1 MNQKKRKL
9 EENDTDIIQ
18 ACQIQDQ
25 YNERTELIKGDF
37 NRKAIRKAVRKS
49 ILAYKKEKEQSE
61 PTTTTVVH
69 DSSNK
74 EVSGTGIELTSL
86 PTKTETATATTTTT
100 TTGAAPAPVHRES
113 RFGWIPKRMMS
124 TSSQLSVESIDNRD
138 HKSHFSDYI
147 NIVQQRLS
155 SVNLYSHI
163 PNLRYYDRSAGSLN
177 DLELILQ
184 RPMIGKYLKYLM
196 KSLDELVSQ
205 PFCYL
210 AKHSDPISLQLA
222 INYINNN
229 ELSNNIYILHFVD
242 DRKVINAFE
251 EYNNEYH
258 HYLHNINND
267 DHLEQGG
274 IEGENGISTRKRRY
288 SFQLPD
294 NGMVLKL
301 LMKSPNKK
309 GGDKDKDNR
318 TSLDGTELGSGDNM
332 SDRMMEEEKS
342 SEVSVMNQFTLESC
356 VTTLPTETQ
365 QLLQNVAILDAFY
378 A

>member
-9 EENDTDIIQ
+9 EENDSDIIQ

-61 PTTTTVVH
+61 PTTTAVVH
-69 DSSNK
+69 DLSNK

-86 PTKTETATATTTTT
+86 PTKTETATAPTTT

-251 EYNNEYH
+251 EYTNEYH